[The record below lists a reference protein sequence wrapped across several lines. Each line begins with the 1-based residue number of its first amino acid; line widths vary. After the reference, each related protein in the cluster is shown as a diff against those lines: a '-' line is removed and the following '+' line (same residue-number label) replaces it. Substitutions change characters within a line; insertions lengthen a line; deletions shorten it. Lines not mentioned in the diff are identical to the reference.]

1 MKNLLLILLSFIIA
15 FTPAMALAFESDKTE
30 AIAADTLL
38 MRPLGLASLVIGTSL
53 FIVSFPFSMLGN
65 NVHETQKVLIEDPF
79 NYTFKRPVGEFEY
92 EGEDY

>member
-1 MKNLLLILLSFIIA
+1 MKNLLLILLSFVIV
-15 FTPAMALAFESDKTE
+15 FTPVVALALESEQTE

-38 MRPLGLASLVIGTSL
+38 MRPIGLASLVVGTSL
-53 FIVSFPFSMLGN
+53 FIVSFPFSVLGN

>member
-38 MRPLGLASLVIGTSL
+38 MRPLGLASLVVGTSL